1 MMWFSIALVVVGNIL
16 YHLGQRA
23 IPRDANAVVATLAAY
38 LIATIV
44 TLATIPF
51 LARGV
56 DFGTAWQKLDGSTV
70 LVGFGIVG
78 VELGFLLVYRA
89 GWTLGT
95 ASLVASAMV
104 AVILLAIGAIAFRE
118 EVTAARI
125 GGVVLCLTG
134 LWLVVRPAH
143 AT

>member
-1 MMWFSIALVVVGNIL
+1 MKWFSIALVVVGNIL

-56 DFGTAWQKLDGSTV
+56 DFGTAWQKLDGSTI

-118 EVTAARI
+118 EVTVSRI

-143 AT
+143 PA